1 MKISLLKLKNSSPYI
16 YITIKLSNIRIIH
29 KLNNFQRTNLRVI
42 NRFMRRKKIDFEL
55 QGKVRRYLGFV
66 LKEAVDESSEKESEL
81 IGKLSNSL
89 KKELLLQA
97 NGKILMNSPILNSNF
112 STKSINKLTEK
123 MIPMDLAAEDKIYEV
138 SIEIK

>member
-1 MKISLLKLKNSSPYI
+1 
-16 YITIKLSNIRIIH
+16 
-29 KLNNFQRTNLRVI
+29 
-42 NRFMRRKKIDFEL
+42 MRRKKIDFEL

-97 NGKILMNSPILNSNF
+97 NGNILMNSPILKSNF
-112 STKSINKLTEK
+112 STKLINKLTEK
-123 MIPMDLAAEDKIYEV
+123 MIPMDLASEDKIYEV
-138 SIEIK
+138 FI